1 MQPFNLLGVDRQW
14 NLSID
19 GRKSNSDLWNSINWK
34 KVKQIVNRLQT
45 RIVKAV
51 KEYCRVLYGALS
63 MLEPCEVKV
72 SRRGEGSRK
81 AAALPK
87 GLYCPVRLIRQ
98 NQTQGNK
105 DPSDHHSAP
114 L

>member
-34 KVKQIVNRLQT
+34 KVKQIVNRLQI

-51 KEYCRVLYGALS
+51 RKRSKTNTAGCFTVPYQYLS
-63 MLEPCEVKV
+63 
-72 SRRGEGSRK
+72 
-81 AAALPK
+81 
-87 GLYCPVRLIRQ
+87 PVR
-98 NQTQGNK
+98 
-105 DPSDHHSAP
+105 
-114 L
+114 

>member
-1 MQPFNLLGVDRQW
+1 VDRQW

-63 MLEPCEVKV
+63 MLEPYDGKLSRTVLRLGIQFGEVEIGISCAQRIVAFQK
-72 SRRGEGSRK
+72 SG
-81 AAALPK
+81 
-87 GLYCPVRLIRQ
+87 GLTFL
-98 NQTQGNK
+98 
-105 DPSDHHSAP
+105 
-114 L
+114 

>member
-51 KEYCRVLYGALS
+51 NKTIYCWVLSGALS
-63 MLEPCEVKV
+63 MLEPCEVKI
-72 SRRGEGSRK
+72 SRRVLRGEGSRK
-81 AAALPK
+81 AAALP
-87 GLYCPVRLIRQ
+87 G
-98 NQTQGNK
+98 
-105 DPSDHHSAP
+105 DHV
-114 L
+114 LRRFG